1 MSDHQPQS
9 AIDPTDPGFIACPF
23 PEYARLRDATPVVY
37 VPHGRGFWFVTRHD
51 LVLQVVSDPKTF
63 SSDVR
68 SLAFNEFSPELLA
81 QMAEVSRAGVQNV
94 PTLLTADPPVHTRNR
109 RLVSRAFT
117 PRAAKEHEPFM
128 RSVCRELLAG
138 FTPGRTLDFVQNFA
152 VPLPVRVIAE
162 ALAVPADRAD
172 DFKRWSDAAVALIGS
187 KLPDSEVLRSLREGN
202 ELGAFVIE
210 QIQHRRENPGPDLLS
225 TLTHARLTDDETA
238 DLAGDAARQLSDA
251 EIYSIIRQ
259 VLVAGN
265 ETTTNLLTQMMVRFA
280 HEPHWWQEMRND
292 PTIIPSVVE
301 ESLRMITPSAV
312 NQRITTRDV
321 ELGGITV
328 PAGQNVLVVYLAADH
343 DDRVFPDPERF
354 DPTRPNLAEHL
365 AFGRGIHFCVGAS
378 LARLEARVALEELT
392 AAIESYELVDPDQ
405 QEWNSTFSLRAL
417 RRLHMRVTAR

>member
-1 MSDHQPQS
+1 MSENRLHA
-9 AIDPTDPGFIACPF
+9 AIDPTAPAFIACPF
-23 PEYARLRDATPVVY
+23 PEYARLRSETPVVY

-68 SLAFNEFSPELLA
+68 SLAFDEFPPELLA
-81 QMAEVSRAGVQNV
+81 RMAEISRAGVQNV

-117 PRAAKEHEPFM
+117 PRAAKEHESFM
-128 RSVCRELLAG
+128 RSVCRELLER
-138 FTPGRTLDFVQNFA
+138 FVPGREIDFVHDFA

-187 KLPDSEVLRSLREGN
+187 KLPDEGVLQSLREGN
-202 ELGAFVIE
+202 EFGAFVIE
-210 QIQHRRENPGPDLLS
+210 QIQHRRARPGSDLLS
-225 TLTHARLTDDETA
+225 TLTHARLSDDETA
-238 DLAGDAARQLSDA
+238 DLAHDAARQLSDS

-280 HEPHWWQEMRND
+280 AEPQWWQHMRKD
-292 PTIIPSVVE
+292 PSIIPAVVE

-312 NQRITTRDV
+312 NQRITTREV
-321 ELGGITV
+321 ELGGVTV

-392 AAIESYELVDPDQ
+392 AAFGAFELVDPDH

-417 RRLHMRVTAR
+417 RRLPMRVTSR